1 MNPTFDKLT
10 RIAEI
15 IEGKL
20 LAITQNYD
28 EKSYDND
35 GWWIIGNAYLYLFN
49 QVKYNECIV
58 DDKDSMDE
66 MVKQIATEIA
76 YTYRDYSERID
87 ELDEE
92 EQGFFTLMFGFL
104 YLFRLYMTE
113 SRTLH

>member
-1 MNPTFDKLT
+1 
-10 RIAEI
+10 
-15 IEGKL
+15 
-20 LAITQNYD
+20 
-28 EKSYDND
+28 
-35 GWWIIGNAYLYLFN
+35 
-49 QVKYNECIV
+49 
-58 DDKDSMDE
+58 MDE

-76 YTYRDYSERID
+76 YTYIDYSERID